1 MLKRENPKNYETEE
15 IIGKKSTMQKIQIPP
30 GIFQGIKNGR
40 EIATILTQDAIN
52 TMKPDTL
59 LRIKQ
64 KALEIKQESGEK
76 KEDIIAKVYEYVI
89 EKTSY
94 ESSLGN
100 YFESLGKGKYVIKPE
115 VSADVHSGIKT
126 FENNTGVCD
135 GYSELVLLLLSFAGV
150 DNIRVIN

>member
-30 GIFQGIKNGR
+30 GIFQGIKNSR
-40 EIATILTQDAIN
+40 EIATILTQDSIN

-59 LRIKQ
+59 PQIKQ
-64 KALEIKQESGEK
+64 KALEIKEENNGR
-76 KEDIIAKVYEYVI
+76 KEAIIAKVYQFVI

-94 ESSLGN
+94 ESLTGS
-100 YFESLGKGKYVIKPE
+100 YFENLNKGVHVIKPE

-126 FENNTGVCD
+126 FENNVGVCD
-135 GYSELVLLLLSFAGV
+135 GYSELVLLLLSFAGI
-150 DNIRVIN
+150 DNVRVIR